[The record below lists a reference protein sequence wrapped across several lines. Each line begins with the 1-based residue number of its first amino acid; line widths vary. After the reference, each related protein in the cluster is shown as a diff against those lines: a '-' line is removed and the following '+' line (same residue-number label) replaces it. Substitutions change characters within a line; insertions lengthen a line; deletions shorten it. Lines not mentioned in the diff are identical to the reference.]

1 MAFRFPLATVLRVRE
16 SIEKREERA
25 LQSIQ
30 LEIARLL
37 RQIEELSAEIA
48 QAHIARNTALQKP
61 IAAINLQMMTWQA
74 HAADDRKAALLQTLT
89 ALELKRDEQIKVY
102 QAAHRA
108 HETVL
113 NMKHEQQD
121 AHEQEQTRAQQKYLD
136 DIFIARR
143 QRGE

>member
-25 LQSIQ
+25 LQRIQ

-48 QAHIARNTALQKP
+48 KAHIARNAALQNP
-61 IAAINLQMMTWQA
+61 IAAINLQMMTWQM
-74 HAADDRKAALLQTLT
+74 HAAEDRRTAMLKGLAAL
-89 ALELKRDEQIKVY
+89 EERRDEQMKVY
-102 QAAHRA
+102 QAAHRD
-108 HETVL
+108 HETIL
-113 NMKHEQQD
+113 NMEHEQKD
-121 AHEQEQTRAQQKYLD
+121 AYEREQARAQQKYLD

-143 QRGE
+143 QRS